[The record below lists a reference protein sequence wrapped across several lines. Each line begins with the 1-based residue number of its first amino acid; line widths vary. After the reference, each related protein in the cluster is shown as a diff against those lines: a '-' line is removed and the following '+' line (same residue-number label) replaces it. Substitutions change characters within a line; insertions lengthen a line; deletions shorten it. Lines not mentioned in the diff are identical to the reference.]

1 MVSELQEITHKQFNA
16 IRKIIQEQ
24 NKMYNKE
31 IEKLKKYQTNFGA
44 DQYNHWT
51 KEFNESFNSR
61 LDQTEKTMNSKTGH
75 LKVSS
80 ERHENKNE
88 EKEWRKPTE
97 LMGHHDKK

>member
-61 LDQTEKTMNSKTGH
+61 LDKVTERIGDIEDKAVDLTQQSSKKITRILQNEDI
-75 LKVSS
+75 LKD
-80 ERHENKNE
+80 
-88 EKEWRKPTE
+88 
-97 LMGHHDKK
+97 L